1 VSIFEGCG
9 VDFFMVEMFYDLEE
23 FVDVI
28 EVVCSVLSLLIV
40 VLMIFDEGVEMLVG
54 VIVCEV
60 VECFD

>member
-1 VSIFEGCG
+1 
-9 VDFFMVEMFYDLEE
+9 
-23 FVDVI
+23 
-28 EVVCSVLSLLIV
+28 VCSVLSLLIV